1 MKFKGKIQVEEDGS
15 EDPAGAFLL
24 AVAML
29 SKAAADLHE
38 WSVDYLLSLNPDKVD
53 WGDVGDVNAVLESVQ
68 QVVDELPERKT
79 ARGESEDE

>member
-1 MKFKGKIQVEEDGS
+1 MSEEQVDAAEE
-15 EDPAGAFLL
+15 FLL
-24 AVAML
+24 TIAKINTTAH
-29 SKAAADLHE
+29 DLQS